1 MTNPTHVFTKSEI
14 DMSVMVTKQLLEG
27 KLIDFPELIE
37 KYKAEFNLRE
47 EMGKT
52 LNLLLNLQDA
62 MTRIA
67 ELEKTIVDVKN
78 RTAGII

>member
-1 MTNPTHVFTKSEI
+1 MINQAHVFTKSEI
-14 DMSVMVTKQLLEG
+14 DLSLTVTKTLLEG

-52 LNLLLNLQDA
+52 LNLLLNLQSA

-78 RTAGII
+78 RTAGIV